1 MKNDFAFLLVTYK
14 NPKDTNRCI
23 QSIVKQTAA
32 SSLAIE
38 IFVYDNSPKLS
49 KYDNK
54 AKVFGT
60 GVNTGFAA
68 SCNYLANV
76 AGKSSKNLIFLN
88 NDTILEPKFIKN
100 LAKIKKDFDKN
111 IALCP
116 LIIDQKRSIWFS
128 GAIIKNRICRPV
140 TLQKNINRRVKSEF
154 LTGCCIIIS
163 AKNWIKSGGFDENY
177 FLYYEDVDWSI
188 RAVKSLDLFVDPAL
202 KIMHYTHSSTGHGNG
217 PTQTYFQTRNN
228 LYLAQKMHQLKFNI
242 VYMLL
247 LSIKRCLNLVTKPSP
262 QKWLTFKM
270 LLTAWK
276 DFFIKNYGK
285 GSYFQK

>member
-23 QSIVKQTAA
+23 QSIIKQATI
-32 SSLAIE
+32 SSLKIE
-38 IFVYDNSPKLS
+38 IFVYDNSPKVS
-49 KYDNK
+49 KYEK
-54 AKVFGT
+54 KVKVFGT
-60 GVNTGFAA
+60 GINTGFAA
-68 SCNYLANV
+68 SCNYLAKV
-76 AGKSSKNLIFLN
+76 AAKSSKNLIFLN
-88 NDTILEPKFIKN
+88 NDTVLEPRFIKN

-116 LIIDQKRSIWFS
+116 LIVDQQKSIWFS
-128 GAIIKNRICRPV
+128 GAIFRRRIVRPE

-188 RAVKSLDLFVDPAL
+188 RAAKSLDLFVDPSL
-202 KIMHYTHSSTGHGNG
+202 KIMHYIHSSSGHQDG
-217 PTQTYFQTRNN
+217 PIQTYFQTRNN
-228 LYLAQKMHQLKFNI
+228 LYLAQKLNKLKFNI
-242 VYMLL
+242 VYMFL
-247 LSIKRCLNLVTKPSP
+247 LSIKRILNLLTKPSP
-262 QKWLTFKM
+262 QKKLSLKM
-270 LLTAWK
+270 LFIAWK